1 MIFRYVSLTPVVP
14 TLSISFHLP
23 IKRAELYLFS
33 AMIHVAIRHLTH
45 HLNVYLGRTFS
56 LSEELA
62 VMSNITEQD
71 GSVAVNIN
79 NKIAV
84 FLVNIEKDTSPRH
97 NGDNGYAGTPER
109 LVRFSPL
116 HLNLYLMFSANFG
129 GSNYPEALKFLSHT
143 IGFFQKNPVFTRQNT
158 PDLDPRI
165 DKLILDM
172 ENLNIKDLSSLWSI
186 LSGKYQPSVLYRV
199 RMLTFAADDIR
210 TKAGTVSAPDTR
222 TGLG

>member
-1 MIFRYVSLTPVVP
+1 
-14 TLSISFHLP
+14 
-23 IKRAELYLFS
+23 
-33 AMIHVAIRHLTH
+33 MIHAAVRHITH

-56 LSEELA
+56 LGEDMA
-62 VMSNITEQD
+62 MMSNLAEQD

-84 FLVNIEKDTSPRH
+84 FLVNIEKDTTPRH
-97 NGDNGYAGTPER
+97 NGDGRYAVASER
-109 LVRFSPL
+109 MIRFSPL

-143 IGFFQKNPVFTRQNT
+143 IGFFQKTPVFTHENT
-158 PDLDPRI
+158 PDLDSRI

-199 RMLTFAADDIR
+199 RMLTFAADDVK
-210 TKAGTVSAPDTR
+210 TKAGTVSAPANR
-222 TGLG
+222 LGLQ